1 MGKTVPLCGLLKIC
15 QAVAYS
21 LVSHHSRRDMHVI
34 IFPSPVISDSSKREG
49 GGVPGI
55 RVSLDRWWT
64 PYYTGIT
71 YNPCWRALEVPL
83 S

>member
-1 MGKTVPLCGLLKIC
+1 
-15 QAVAYS
+15 
-21 LVSHHSRRDMHVI
+21 MHVI